1 MPKKF
6 YFILGI
12 IIAIF
17 SLFMGKTYSLVYKE
31 HDYYIDKYEKINN
44 IYVLGNSAPRG
55 RILDIKGRVL
65 VDNKGINTIVYH
77 KPNNIT
83 LQEEI
88 DVAKNLVILTD
99 YNYKY
104 KESKLKDYYMLLRP
118 NEVAKLITEE
128 EQELYKERKLSKE
141 ALKKLKKERITEEA
155 INSLSELEKYSSY
168 FYYLMQDGYYYDNKL
183 LLSDVEE
190 AVYARIIEA
199 NLAGIFGEIS
209 WVRDYPYQES
219 LKSILGTISN
229 SLPKEKEELLN
240 KGYSLNDKIG
250 ISGLEEYYEEYLKG
264 KKALYKLE
272 NNNLVLIEPAKKGN
286 DVVLEIDIDY
296 QLKVEEIIK
305 KQLINAQNMANTK
318 YYKESYALIS
328 EPLTGKIKAIAGIR
342 KITNGKEISFQD
354 VSINVIKNAYTVGS
368 AVKGASMAVG
378 YQYKAIDIGSKITD
392 GCVKLYNNPAKCS
405 YSRLGTLNDLRALAL
420 SSNYYQ
426 FIVALRVAGY
436 NYSYNMKAPVTED
449 DFNKYRN
456 TLADFGLGALTQVD
470 LPNESTGL
478 KGSKIAPDLLLNLA
492 IGQYDLYTPMQ
503 MLQYINTVANK
514 GNRLKLRIMHNII
527 NEEEIKLENKEE
539 ILSKV
544 NLEDKYLERIQA
556 GFREVVKSGTG
567 YWYAAPQVLGAGKT
581 GTSESYIDSDYNGS
595 LDAYVLS
602 NTFIMYAPYNEPK
615 YSIVVISPN
624 TSDLRSKNK
633 TRAQINRLIARNIND
648 FLFSSS

>member
-286 DVVLEIDIDY
+286 DVVLEIDI
-296 QLKVEEIIK
+296 
-305 KQLINAQNMANTK
+305 
-318 YYKESYALIS
+318 
-328 EPLTGKIKAIAGIR
+328 
-342 KITNGKEISFQD
+342 
-354 VSINVIKNAYTVGS
+354 
-368 AVKGASMAVG
+368 
-378 YQYKAIDIGSKITD
+378 
-392 GCVKLYNNPAKCS
+392 
-405 YSRLGTLNDLRALAL
+405 
-420 SSNYYQ
+420 
-426 FIVALRVAGY
+426 
-436 NYSYNMKAPVTED
+436 
-449 DFNKYRN
+449 
-456 TLADFGLGALTQVD
+456 
-470 LPNESTGL
+470 
-478 KGSKIAPDLLLNLA
+478 
-492 IGQYDLYTPMQ
+492 
-503 MLQYINTVANK
+503 
-514 GNRLKLRIMHNII
+514 
-527 NEEEIKLENKEE
+527 
-539 ILSKV
+539 
-544 NLEDKYLERIQA
+544 
-556 GFREVVKSGTG
+556 KS
-567 YWYAAPQVLGAGKT
+567 
-581 GTSESYIDSDYNGS
+581 
-595 LDAYVLS
+595 
-602 NTFIMYAPYNEPK
+602 
-615 YSIVVISPN
+615 
-624 TSDLRSKNK
+624 
-633 TRAQINRLIARNIND
+633 
-648 FLFSSS
+648 